1 MEPGKAKSGEGRLIV
16 VSEAPQTPLVDLQA
30 NVSAA
35 REELVASL
43 SSLKA
48 ETTPGALGQRGLGA
62 IKGWFTDEYGGIR
75 PERVA
80 IVGAV
85 VVGYVALKWLGRRG
99 R

>member
-1 MEPGKAKSGEGRLIV
+1 M
-16 VSEAPQTPLVDLQA
+16 VDLQA

-48 ETTPGALGQRGLGA
+48 ETTPAALGQRSLGV

-75 PERVA
+75 PKRAA

-85 VVGYVALKWLGRRG
+85 VIGYVALKWIGRRG

>member
-1 MEPGKAKSGEGRLIV
+1 MADAAQPSTSSI
-16 VSEAPQTPLVDLQA
+16 VDLQTQ
-30 NVSAA
+30 VVAA

-43 SSLKA
+43 STLKQ
-48 ETTPGALGQRGLGA
+48 ETSPGALAQRGLGS

-85 VVGYVALKWLGRRG
+85 VVGYIAIKLIGRR